1 MEFVATPES
10 RAVLA
15 DAVKLVK
22 TVARDLEFIDEQSQF
37 RVLWLLAYK
46 DLRGLEDHRRAS

>member
-1 MEFVATPES
+1 MQFVATPES

-22 TVARDLEFIDEQSQF
+22 AVARDLEFVDEQSQF
-37 RVLWLLAYK
+37 RVLWLLAYR
-46 DLRGLEDHRRAS
+46 DLRDLEDYRRAS